1 MGKIY
6 ISQMLHVW
14 NIYHQFKPNVGK
26 HTSPMDHLG
35 IIFDSFCIL
44 NLGHATWQSVLLVAG
59 GKTRF
64 EVFQGENRW
73 TKNKGPKKVSYFH
86 IGKAVQNDSPKLM
99 EQIAFQEFSQ
109 KVMQDDCK
117 FTKLLSKKWNAR
129 TQQTLFWRNKVYTLW

>member
-1 MGKIY
+1 MP
-6 ISQMLHVW
+6 HE
-14 NIYHQFKPNVGK
+14 
-26 HTSPMDHLG
+26 
-35 IIFDSFCIL
+35 
-44 NLGHATWQSVLLVAG
+44 VAG

-73 TKNKGPKKVSYFH
+73 TKNTGPKQVSYFH

-117 FTKLLSKKWNAR
+117 FTKLLSKSELR
-129 TQQTLFWRNKVYTLW
+129 ELNKSNKHCFDKTRFIPRR